1 MQRSQSTSGSTDRHV
16 TWNWPLVVLTLHA
29 VLFLTLVG
37 IAVGYPGAS
46 EWISAAVQAEFVG
59 APEPSVAPTQ
69 FAQPVEQ
76 MRIVSNK

>member
-1 MQRSQSTSGSTDRHV
+1 MQRSQRTFGSTDRPV

-46 EWISAAVQAEFVG
+46 EWISAAAQAEFVG
-59 APEPSVAPTQ
+59 APEPSVMPTQ

-76 MRIVSNK
+76 TRIVSNN

>member
-1 MQRSQSTSGSTDRHV
+1 MQRSQSTFGSTDRLMM
-16 TWNWPLVVLTLHA
+16 WNWPAVVLTLHA

-46 EWISAAVQAEFVG
+46 DWIAAAARAEF
-59 APEPSVAPTQ
+59 ADALEPSVAPTQ
-69 FAQPVEQ
+69 FAQPVDQ